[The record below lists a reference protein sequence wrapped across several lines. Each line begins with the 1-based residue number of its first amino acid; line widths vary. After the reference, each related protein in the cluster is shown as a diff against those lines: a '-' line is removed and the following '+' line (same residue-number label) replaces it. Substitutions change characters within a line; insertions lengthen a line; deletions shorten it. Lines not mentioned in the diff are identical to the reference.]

1 MHGLTICPQLMR
13 LRGLIVGDFQD
24 LDYGRDVI
32 VKKSWGE
39 LTRIHETHI
48 AFIPLLYP
56 LLFPYGADGFQENI
70 PINDSAMNG
79 QRKKRMR
86 VALREFIAFRIQ
98 ERNTEYGTLVNSR
111 RLFQQFVVDCYTM
124 VEAQRFTF
132 IRMNQKIIR
141 CDLLNGV

>member
-1 MHGLTICPQLMR
+1 
-13 LRGLIVGDFQD
+13 
-24 LDYGRDVI
+24 
-32 VKKSWGE
+32 
-39 LTRIHETHI
+39 
-48 AFIPLLYP
+48 
-56 LLFPYGADGFQENI
+56 
-70 PINDSAMNG
+70 
-79 QRKKRMR
+79 MR